1 MAKKKNNNVMIF
13 LLILLIFLVAGM
25 FSLLLRTADTSSQE
39 PDPWEPTGVTT
50 EPAAE
55 AEEPEYY
62 FDKNDPNLVLVN
74 KETTVD
80 ENYEPEELV
89 YIDESMR
96 ASDRAPQYQ
105 RMQPEAAEAFEA
117 LVNAAADEGLTIKVT
132 TAYRPY
138 SYQADLYYYYL
149 AVKGEEWTEQYSAP
163 PGTSEHQTGL
173 AADVSCEEIGYELD
187 VSFADTAEGAWIAEH
202 VAEYGYILRYQEGME
217 EITGY
222 SYEPWH
228 IRYVGRSAAKVI
240 TEKGI
245 TLEEFLSEI

>member
-1 MAKKKNNNVMIF
+1 MAKKKNNGVMIF

-25 FSLLLRTADTSSQE
+25 FAMLVRTADSPASAPMQ
-39 PDPWEPTGVTT
+39 T
-50 EPAAE
+50 EPETETAE
-55 AEEPEYY
+55 ATEPEYH

-80 ENYEPEELV
+80 EDYVPDELV

-96 ASDRAPQYQ
+96 AEDRAPQYQ
-105 RMQPEAAEAFEA
+105 RMQPEAAEAFET
-117 LVNAAADEGLTIKVT
+117 LVKAAAADGLTIKVT

-149 AVKGEEWTEQYSAP
+149 AVKGEEWTQQYSAP

-173 AADVSCEEIGYELD
+173 AADVSCEAIGYELD
-187 VSFADTAEGAWIAEH
+187 VSFGETAEGKWLEQHA
-202 VAEYGYILRYQEGME
+202 AEYGYILRYQEGME
-217 EITGY
+217 DVTGY

-228 IRYVGRSAAKVI
+228 IRYVGKEAAKVI
-240 TEKGI
+240 TEENI
-245 TLEEFLSEI
+245 TLEEFLSNI

>member
-1 MAKKKNNNVMIF
+1 MAKKKNNGVMIF

-25 FSLLLRTADTSSQE
+25 FAMLVRTADSPASAPMQ
-39 PDPWEPTGVTT
+39 T
-50 EPAAE
+50 EPETETAE
-55 AEEPEYY
+55 ATEPEYH

-80 ENYEPEELV
+80 EDYVPDELV

-96 ASDRAPQYQ
+96 AEDRAPQYQ
-105 RMQPEAAEAFEA
+105 RMQPEAAEAFEE
-117 LVNAAADEGLTIKVT
+117 LVNAAAAEGLTIKVT

-149 AVKGEEWTEQYSAP
+149 AVKGEEWTQQYSAP

-173 AADVSCEEIGYELD
+173 AADVSCESIGYELD
-187 VSFADTAEGAWIAEH
+187 VSFGETAEGIWLEQHA
-202 VAEYGYILRYQEGME
+202 AEYGYILRYQDGME
-217 EITGY
+217 DITGY

-228 IRYVGRSAAKVI
+228 IRYVGKEAAKVI
-240 TEKGI
+240 TEDDI
-245 TLEEFLSEI
+245 TLEEFLSNI